1 MSFKNEV
8 IFIAFLALVFYYF
21 SKTDTYKSAVK
32 PKTYI
37 TAAEEK
43 IICTE
48 TMKRMSAM
56 GQSPKIF
63 SIPLSGGRTINHIV
77 SVDPSGPKI
86 GSYLSYTIKPE
97 DPVFVMLGIEK
108 KDSRPICCDPY
119 FK

>member
-32 PKTYI
+32 PKTYV

-56 GQSPKIF
+56 GQSPQKF
-63 SIPLSGGRTINHIV
+63 FYPSFGRTH
-77 SVDPSGPKI
+77 DQPHR
-86 GSYLSYTIKPE
+86 
-97 DPVFVMLGIEK
+97 FC
-108 KDSRPICCDPY
+108 RPIRPKDRVV
-119 FK
+119 FKLYNQA